1 MTRSLPRLV
10 TPLVVVVLL
19 VAAVITFTQGGG
31 EGTRTVTAHFP
42 RAVSVYTGTD
52 VRILGVNVGEVTAV
66 VPEGESVRVEI
77 AYDATYD
84 VPADAKA
91 VIVTPTLVAD
101 RFVQLTPAYT
111 EGEVMAD
118 GADIALPD
126 TAVPV
131 ELDRIYAA
139 LRDLTQALGPNGVNA
154 DGTLDNLLEAGAEGL
169 DGQGARANQM
179 IRDLSEAATTFGE
192 GSGDLFDTVTQL
204 ADFTSTLASND
215 KLVRAFIRRLAGVSS
230 QLSAERGEL
239 QAALASVA
247 DAVGTVET
255 FVRGNRK
262 ALVRNV
268 ERLSSI
274 VKVINSEKTNLDTA
288 LRIAPVAIGN
298 LVLAYNSESG
308 TIGSRIGVGGNV
320 ADADGFLCSVVQQSA
335 LPRIS
340 KDLACQIFATLLEPI
355 GEAAPTPPPSRG
367 ASDARVG
374 PVARDESA
382 GREVVQ
388 QQYASELEPSLA
400 TLLGGTP

>member
-10 TPLVVVVLL
+10 TPVIVVVLL

-66 VPEGESVRVEI
+66 VPEGASVRVEI
-77 AYDATYD
+77 EYDAAYD

-139 LRDLTQALGPNGVNA
+139 LRDLTQTLGPNGVNA

-268 ERLSSI
+268 ERLTSI
-274 VKVINSEKTNLDTA
+274 VRVINSEKSNLDTA

-308 TIGSRIGVGGNV
+308 TIGSRIGVSGNV

-340 KDLACQIFATLLEPI
+340 KDLACQIFSTLLEPI
-355 GEAAPTPPPSRG
+355 GEAALTPPPGRG
-367 ASDARVG
+367 AAGARVG
-374 PVARDESA
+374 PVAQAQPA

-388 QQYASELEPSLA
+388 QQYASELEPSLE

>member
-1 MTRSLPRLV
+1 MRIPRPTSALV
-10 TPLVVVVLL
+10 TPVIVMVLIVAGVV
-19 VAAVITFTQGGG
+19 TFTRGDGVG
-31 EGTRTVTAHFP
+31 SRTVTAHFP

-66 VPEGESVRVEI
+66 VPEGDSVRVEI
-77 AYDATYD
+77 EYDGAFD
-84 VPADAKA
+84 VPADAQA

-139 LRDLTQALGPNGVNA
+139 LRDLTQTLGPNGVNA
-154 DGTLDNLLEAGAEGL
+154 QGTLDNLLEAGAEGL
-169 DGQGARANQM
+169 GGQGARANQM
-179 IRDLSEAATTFGE
+179 IQDLSQAAVTFGE
-192 GSGDLFDTVTQL
+192 GSGDLFTTVRQL
-204 ADFTSTLASND
+204 ADFTSTLAAND

-239 QAALASVA
+239 RAALASVA

-255 FVRGNRK
+255 FVRSNRK
-262 ALVRNV
+262 ALVRDV

-274 VKVINSEKTNLDTA
+274 VRVISSEKTNLDTA

-298 LVLAYNSESG
+298 LVLAYNSETG
-308 TIGSRIGVGGNV
+308 TIGSRIGVSGNV
-320 ADADGFLCSVVQQSA
+320 WDADGFLCSVVQQSA

-340 KDLACQIFATLLEPI
+340 KDLACQIFSALLEPI
-355 GEAAPTPPPSRG
+355 GDQAPTLPPPSRTR
-367 ASDARVG
+367 ASDT
-374 PVARDESA
+374 A
-382 GREVVQ
+382 GREGVVVQ
-388 QQYASELEPSLA
+388 QRYASELEPSLH